1 MQASMRRL
9 IECVPNF
16 SEGRDA
22 TRIATLVRA
31 VESVTGARV
40 LDCHS
45 DPDHNRSVVT
55 FAGEPEA
62 VEEAA
67 LAAVGKA
74 AELIDLNQHRG
85 EHPRIGATDVLP
97 FVPLAGATM
106 AECAAVARRV
116 GGEIW
121 KRYEIPVYFYE
132 NAATQP
138 GRAKLENVRRGQ
150 FEGLRE
156 NVLNDADRA
165 PDVGSARLHPT
176 AGAVAVGARKLLIA
190 YNITLS
196 TTDVAIA
203 EEIARTIRESSGG
216 LTAVKAIGVTLR
228 SRRLVQ
234 VSMNLTDFEVT
245 PIQQVF
251 DAVRREAERHVCMI
265 EGSEIVGLV
274 PRAALDVTAD
284 YFFQLDSFSRE
295 QILEERLASVFG
307 ESALGD
313 TPATRAAR
321 SAT

>member
-1 MQASMRRL
+1 MKRL

-16 SEGRDA
+16 SEGRDIA
-22 TRIATLVRA
+22 RISALVRTLD
-31 VESVTGARV
+31 SVPGARV

-67 LAAVGKA
+67 LAAVGQA
-74 AELIDLNQHRG
+74 AELIDLQQHRG
-85 EHPRIGATDVLP
+85 EHPRIGATDVLA
-97 FVPLAGATM
+97 FVPLEGVTM
-106 AECAAVARRV
+106 GECVAVARRV

-121 KRYEIPVYFYE
+121 KRYGIPVYFYE
-132 NAATQP
+132 NAATRP
-138 GRAKLENVRRGQ
+138 SREKLENIRRGQ

-156 NVLNDADRA
+156 EVLRDPDRA
-165 PDVGSARLHPT
+165 PDVGTPQLHPT

-196 TTDVAIA
+196 TTDVSVA
-203 EEIARTIRESSGG
+203 EEIARAIRESNGG
-216 LTAVKAIGVTLR
+216 LPAVKAIGVAVR

-245 PIQQVF
+245 SIQQAF
-251 DAVRREAERHVCMI
+251 DAVRREAERRVCMI

-274 PRAALDVTAD
+274 PKAALDMTAD

-295 QILEERLASVFG
+295 QILEDRIATVFG
-307 ESALGD
+307 EAPGD
-313 TPATRAAR
+313 PPATRAAR
-321 SAT
+321 PGE

>member
-1 MQASMRRL
+1 MKRL

-16 SEGRDA
+16 SEGRDLA
-22 TRIATLVRA
+22 RIAALVQTLD
-31 VESVTGARV
+31 SVPGARV

-62 VEEAA
+62 VEAAA

-74 AELIDLNQHRG
+74 AESIDLNRHRG

-97 FVPLAGATM
+97 FVPLEGVTM
-106 AECAAVARRV
+106 AECVAVARRV

-121 KRYEIPVYFYE
+121 KRYGIPVYFYE
-132 NAATQP
+132 SAATRP
-138 GRAKLENVRRGQ
+138 AREKLENVRRGE

-156 NVLNDADRA
+156 AVLTDIERA
-165 PDVGSARLHPT
+165 PDVGTAGLHPT

-196 TTDVAIA
+196 TTDVSVA
-203 EEIARTIRESSGG
+203 EQIARTIRESNGG
-216 LTAVKAIGVTLR
+216 LPALKAIGVAVR
-228 SRRLVQ
+228 SRKLVQ

-245 PIQQVF
+245 SIQQAF
-251 DAVRREAERHVCMI
+251 DAVRREAERRICTI

-274 PRAALDVTAD
+274 PKAALDMTSD
-284 YFFQLDSFSRE
+284 YFFQLDSFSRG
-295 QILEERLASVFG
+295 QILEDRIAAAFG
-307 ESALGD
+307 EGAAGEP
-313 TPATRAAR
+313 PATRAAYQ
-321 SAT
+321 AG

>member
-1 MQASMRRL
+1 MKRL

-16 SEGRDA
+16 SEGRDLA
-22 TRIATLVRA
+22 RIAALVRE
-31 VESVTGARV
+31 VESVPGARV

-45 DPDHNRSVVT
+45 DPDHNRSVLT

-67 LAAVGKA
+67 LAVVGKA
-74 AELIDLNQHRG
+74 AELIDINQHRG

-97 FVPLAGATM
+97 FVPLAGVTM
-106 AECAAVARRV
+106 AECVALARRV

-121 KRYEIPVYFYE
+121 RRYAIPVYFYE

-138 GRAKLENVRRGQ
+138 ARAKLENIRRGQ

-156 NVLNDADRA
+156 DVLSDPERA
-165 PDVGSARLHPT
+165 PDVGAARLHPT

-196 TTDVAIA
+196 TPDVSVA
-203 EEIARTIRESSGG
+203 EQIARAIRESSGG
-216 LTAVKAIGVTLR
+216 LPAVKAIGVALR
-228 SRRLVQ
+228 SRGLAQ

-245 PIQQVF
+245 SIQRVF
-251 DAVRREAERHVCMI
+251 EAVRPEAERRVCTI

-274 PRAALDVTAD
+274 PKAALDVTAD

-295 QILEERLASVFG
+295 QILEDRISSVFG
-307 ESALGD
+307 ESAQGD
-313 TPATRAAR
+313 APATRAAQR
-321 SAT
+321 AT

>member
-1 MQASMRRL
+1 MKRL

-16 SEGRDA
+16 SEGRDLA
-22 TRIATLVRA
+22 RIAALVRE
-31 VESVTGARV
+31 VESVPGARV

-74 AELIDLNQHRG
+74 AELIDLNRHRG

-97 FVPLAGATM
+97 FVPLEDLTM
-106 AECAAVARRV
+106 AECVAVARRV
-116 GGEIW
+116 GAEIW
-121 KRYEIPVYFYE
+121 KRYGIPAYFYE
-132 NAATQP
+132 SAATQP
-138 GRAKLENVRRGQ
+138 ERVKLENIRRGQ

-156 NVLNDADRA
+156 DVLSDPDRA
-165 PDVGSARLHPT
+165 PDVGAARLHPT

-190 YNITLS
+190 YNITIS
-196 TTDVAIA
+196 TADVAVA
-203 EEIARTIRESSGG
+203 EQIARAIRESSGG
-216 LTAVKAIGVTLR
+216 LPAVKAIGVAVR

-245 PIQQVF
+245 SIQQVF
-251 DAVRREAERHVCMI
+251 EAVRQEAERRVCTI

-274 PRAALDVTAD
+274 PKEALDVTAD

-295 QILEERLASVFG
+295 QILEDRIGSVFG
-307 ESALGD
+307 ESAQGEAA
-313 TPATRAAR
+313 ATRAAQP
-321 SAT
+321 AT

>member
-1 MQASMRRL
+1 
-9 IECVPNF
+9 
-16 SEGRDA
+16 
-22 TRIATLVRA
+22 
-31 VESVTGARV
+31 VESTPGARV

-97 FVPLAGATM
+97 FVPLENVTM
-106 AECAAVARRV
+106 AECVAVARRV
-116 GGEIW
+116 GEEIW
-121 KRYEIPVYFYE
+121 KRYGIPVYFYE
-132 NAATQP
+132 HAATRP
-138 GRAKLENVRRGQ
+138 AHAKLENIRRGQ
-150 FEGLRE
+150 FEGLGE
-156 NVLNDADRA
+156 EVLRDPDRA
-165 PDVGSARLHPT
+165 PDVGVARLHPT

-196 TTDVAIA
+196 TSDVSVADQ
-203 EEIARTIRESSGG
+203 IARVVRESSGG
-216 LTAVKAIGVTLR
+216 LPAVKAIGVALR
-228 SRRLVQ
+228 SRRLAQ

-245 PIQQVF
+245 PMQQVF
-251 DAVRREAERHVCMI
+251 EAVRREAERRVCTI

-274 PRAALDVTAD
+274 PKAALDMTAD

-295 QILEERLASVFG
+295 QILENRIASVFG
-307 ESALGD
+307 ESAPGNAH
-313 TPATRAAR
+313 TAR
-321 SAT
+321 STQSAM

>member
-1 MQASMRRL
+1 MKRL

-16 SEGRDA
+16 SEGRDLA
-22 TRIATLVRA
+22 RIAALVRE
-31 VESVTGARV
+31 VESVPGARV

-45 DPDHNRSVVT
+45 DPDHNRSVLT

-106 AECAAVARRV
+106 AECVAVARRV

-121 KRYEIPVYFYE
+121 KRYAIPVYFYE
-132 NAATQP
+132 NAATRP
-138 GRAKLENVRRGQ
+138 ARAKLENIRRGQ

-156 NVLNDADRA
+156 DVLSDPERA
-165 PDVGSARLHPT
+165 PDVGAARLHPT

-196 TTDVAIA
+196 TPDVSVA
-203 EEIARTIRESSGG
+203 EQIARAIRESSGG
-216 LTAVKAIGVTLR
+216 LPAVKAMGVALR
-228 SRRLVQ
+228 SRRLAQ

-245 PIQQVF
+245 SIQQVF
-251 DAVRREAERHVCMI
+251 EAVRREAERRVCTI
-265 EGSEIVGLV
+265 EGSEIVGLA
-274 PRAALDVTAD
+274 PKAALDVTAD

-295 QILEERLASVFG
+295 QILEERITSVFG
-307 ESALGD
+307 ESAQGGAPAMRAAQ
-313 TPATRAAR
+313 PAT
-321 SAT
+321 